1 MASLNWDGNLGDRR
15 LKLDEDTS
23 GRADFAEAK
32 DNERDLHERRMAEP
46 DELLLLTGGVV
57 GRSEGDDADGTEGM
71 EEVAVLGR
79 PLEGV
84 DIEDGILLCRLLLLP
99 LVWLVREVMGSE
111 TFSEV
116 DGDP

>member
-1 MASLNWDGNLGDRR
+1 MGDRR

-23 GRADFAEAK
+23 GRADLAEAK
-32 DNERDLHERRMAEP
+32 DNERDLHERRMADPEEP
-46 DELLLLTGGVV
+46 LLLVEGVA

-84 DIEDGILLCRLLLLP
+84 DVEGSILLCRLLLLP
-99 LVWLVREVMGSE
+99 FEWLVRES
-111 TFSEV
+111 FSEI